1 MATAELNTATTKTKT
16 GDQPEKTIDTVPDT
30 TTESVSV
37 DKLPASSTDQKYD
50 DSGETKSNAKYPA
63 TVAVDDVNKSNEEGY
78 SVTDTQRKI
87 RRAERFGMPVQLSEE
102 EKRNSRAERFGTA
115 GMTSGS
121 QVSDTTKKSE
131 ELKRKARAERF
142 GIKRSTPTE
151 KEEKKKSRLSRFG
164 SSYSSADPIEE
175 EKKKARTLRFSG
187 TLVNGNGKIEP
198 KAAIAGKA
206 GGEA

>member
-1 MATAELNTATTKTKT
+1 MATAELNTATTKT

-37 DKLPASSTDQKYD
+37 DKLPASSTDKKYD
-50 DSGETKSNAKYPA
+50 DSGETKSNAKDPA

-151 KEEKKKSRLSRFG
+151 EEEEKKKARLSRFG

-206 GGEA
+206 GGEV